1 MWMRHPWF
9 VINKIIIGLILFSK
23 QLYYSI
29 YWMSPQLLNSA
40 SIASIRYRTCM
51 AMFMLALQ
59 IPPTLK
65 HADETIHHLMEDI
78 GDFVVFANNLSL
90 VCTIYKFISKRQRK
104 ETNIAHFPHWGLT
117 TLFFFMKIHTLYMT
131 LLFLPIHMI
140 ETKLL

>member
-1 MWMRHPWF
+1 
-9 VINKIIIGLILFSK
+9 
-23 QLYYSI
+23 
-29 YWMSPQLLNSA
+29 MSPQLLNSA

-90 VCTIYKFISKRQRK
+90 VCTIYIFISKQDRGKKQ
-104 ETNIAHFPHWGLT
+104 ILH
-117 TLFFFMKIHTLYMT
+117 ISHTEAS
-131 LLFLPIHMI
+131 LLFL
-140 ETKLL
+140 L